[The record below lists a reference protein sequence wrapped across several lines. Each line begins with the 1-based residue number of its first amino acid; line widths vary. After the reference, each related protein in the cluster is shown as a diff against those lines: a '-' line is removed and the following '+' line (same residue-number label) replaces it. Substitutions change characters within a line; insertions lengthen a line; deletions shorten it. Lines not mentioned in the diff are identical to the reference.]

1 MKRNRKRQV
10 TAMAMAVMM
19 AAASFNV
26 SGIAMPVY
34 AAEQSD
40 EIHFPD
46 VYAKGLVQP
55 IKDQETINKKVN
67 ALLKTM
73 TTEEKY
79 TFLGGNGT
87 GDTEGNA
94 GYLKGVPRL
103 GVPMIKMYDGPA
115 GLLYP
120 QDTTNPPQ
128 EQMLAATW
136 DESMAEMYGE
146 AVGNENLAIGGCMM
160 LSAQLDIQR
169 QPQFQRTKDQMGE
182 DPYLL
187 SSMADDLVNG
197 MTKNGGIAVLKHYG
211 AFAQNASPGTN
222 TNVEVSEQ
230 ALHETYL
237 AGFESAIKT
246 NDSIGVMSSYNKLS
260 GTWASAST
268 ELQENILHNMWG
280 FDGFT
285 ITDWGGNH
293 EYTLDKG
300 TDVEMPSLSNNSQAK
315 TQAKVDAGEMT
326 QEEADALVDKSVK
339 RVLTAYA
346 KGGYLTLVQVDEDGY
361 AKEEA
366 GRTELIKPGTDNQA
380 LADLYDACNEAV
392 EKVAEEGGVLL
403 KNENKTLPLDTTGD
417 KSVAVVGVNG
427 MTLISGIGGERSYG
441 SIRAMT
447 SPYEALTDILG
458 TDKVEGQVYND
469 KIGTII
475 PTENLYTTAAGSEHG
490 AVRTYGTGKSAETGG
505 NYQGQFVSNSVPETK
520 MEGHEIGEFCQVDE
534 KIDFNTNS
542 KTYRNAEGGNAFD
555 YTQNPAYTWTTYLE
569 APEDGEYSIILQSIG
584 AKAAMSIY
592 ELDEDGNPTEKAI
605 GSGSGA
611 STNQGTQYYGG
622 IIPSE
627 TGENLSTASVKLE
640 AGKRYMIGIASENAG
655 AVNGK
660 DMQVGLAWVTP
671 SQKQA
676 NIDNAI
682 KAAENND
689 TVVVFAY
696 AQVSDPKSTREATTL
711 KLDAYQQ
718 TMIQNVAKA
727 AHEKGNKV
735 AVVLNNDSAVVME
748 DWIDDVDAILEMY
761 YPGQRGGVATAK
773 LLTGEV
779 NPSGKLA
786 YTIPKKDTDTLI
798 TISDEAW
805 NRFEKEDETEDT
817 EKQSDVAT
825 QEAGGGFPGGGFPGG
840 GFPGGGFPG
849 GGFPGFGGGKA
860 NTTYFDEGINTGY
873 KWFDENSI
881 EPQFDFGYGLSYT
894 TFEYSDMSVAENAT
908 DGEVAGYDVTFTVTN
923 TGDVAGSEVAQVYLG
938 EAQVPEGIQTSK
950 YALAGYEKVK
960 DIQPGETREVTVHVS
975 GRSLSYWNSNQE
987 ELNVN
992 ADGTKDKWTL
1002 ATGDRK
1008 IYVGSASDKL
1018 LMEKTVDV
1026 EKQTNSIDMVKQ
1038 GLSRMIALIESL
1050 NSSEYTKES
1059 WAAVED
1065 ALADAKEVQADK
1077 DATESKLTEVQ
1088 NALLKAY
1095 TALEYGVQKTHLQIL
1110 VDSAN
1115 DILKEAA
1122 NYENNAKTLKDA
1134 VAKAEKV
1141 LTNEDATQEEA
1152 DAVMTELVKALQE
1165 LSEKAS
1171 VKSLK
1176 ELIDAAKEMIESSNF
1191 TSASQKKLED
1201 AVAKAEDVLTDGEH
1215 TSAELEKA
1223 YNDVIDAII
1232 NLERKG
1238 NKAALSAMIEKA
1250 EEVLADKDAYVA
1262 STIDGLDAI
1271 LANAKAVN
1279 ENEDATQNT
1288 VDNMVKTLTLKVAD
1302 ARLKGDV
1309 DGDGSVGTSDSAS
1322 LLQYAAE
1329 KITLDDVSTQSAD
1342 VNGDGAADTQDA
1354 AMILQYAAE
1363 EITSF

>member
-160 LSAQLDIQR
+160 LSAQLDI
-169 QPQFQRTKDQMGE
+169 QRTKDQMGE

-1008 IYVGSASDKL
+1008 IYVGSSSDKL

-1122 NYENNAKTLKDA
+1122 NYENNAKTLK
-1134 VAKAEKV
+1134 
-1141 LTNEDATQEEA
+1141 
-1152 DAVMTELVKALQE
+1152 
-1165 LSEKAS
+1165 
-1171 VKSLK
+1171 
-1176 ELIDAAKEMIESSNF
+1176 
-1191 TSASQKKLED
+1191 D

>member
-1 MKRNRKRQV
+1 
-10 TAMAMAVMM
+10 
-19 AAASFNV
+19 
-26 SGIAMPVY
+26 MPVY

-1008 IYVGSASDKL
+1008 IYVGSSSDKL

-1122 NYENNAKTLKDA
+1122 NYENNAKTLK
-1134 VAKAEKV
+1134 
-1141 LTNEDATQEEA
+1141 
-1152 DAVMTELVKALQE
+1152 
-1165 LSEKAS
+1165 
-1171 VKSLK
+1171 
-1176 ELIDAAKEMIESSNF
+1176 
-1191 TSASQKKLED
+1191 D